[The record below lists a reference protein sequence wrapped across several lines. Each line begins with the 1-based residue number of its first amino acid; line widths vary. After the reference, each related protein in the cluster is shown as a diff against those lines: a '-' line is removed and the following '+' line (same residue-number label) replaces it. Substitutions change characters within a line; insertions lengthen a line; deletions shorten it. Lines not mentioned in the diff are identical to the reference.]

1 MVINNYNLAVSLT
14 CTVGVSVSVIGTDS
28 VFFPSTDE
36 GNLQCY
42 SYDQGT
48 NHVNRFQM

>member
-28 VFFPSTDE
+28 VFF
-36 GNLQCY
+36 
-42 SYDQGT
+42 
-48 NHVNRFQM
+48 FQVLMKGICNAILMIRELIM